1 LQSTFQGYPAQPA
14 PVDPNH
20 QAYVQPQGWQPLTS
34 QPSFPFAGQHNSYPE
49 PPVNGQHSHDP
60 HAVPIPTS
68 TLPTTTQNTPTVG
81 PPDSATSEHG
91 PTDKAQLFLAWDDWD
106 FDFDGAIWP
115 KSNEPIDPNLSLG
128 VIIWRP
134 AKQVTRALPSTFSE
148 AEEQALKPV
157 AEKLDNGESVSMYF
171 TVDNSHE
178 AFLDVRQTD
187 EWDSIRDDAV
197 FTVFRDEEMSD
208 PDTLVTLE
216 QCIAER
222 DRPDPMLEEIK
233 EGEEEEEEDMQDSAW
248 NVMDN
253 LEQALSG
260 HEEDVKPERPYGPS
274 SSSKSQAQE
283 DILAMLG
290 VTGSPKPPSNEP
302 APFPFP
308 MVAVKPPAS
317 LPEKPPAPPDPQ

>member
-1 LQSTFQGYPAQPA
+1 
-14 PVDPNH
+14 
-20 QAYVQPQGWQPLTS
+20 
-34 QPSFPFAGQHNSYPE
+34 
-49 PPVNGQHSHDP
+49 
-60 HAVPIPTS
+60 
-68 TLPTTTQNTPTVG
+68 
-81 PPDSATSEHG
+81 
-91 PTDKAQLFLAWDDWD
+91 
-106 FDFDGAIWP
+106 
-115 KSNEPIDPNLSLG
+115 LSLG

-148 AEEQALKPV
+148 AEEQALKPA
-157 AEKLDNGESVSMYF
+157 AEKLGNGESVSMYF
-171 TVDNSHE
+171 TIDNSHE

-197 FTVFRDEEMSD
+197 FTVFKDEEMSD

-222 DRPDPMLEEIK
+222 DRPDRMLEESK
-233 EGEEEEEEDMQDSAW
+233 EEEDDDMQDSAW

-260 HEEDVKPERPYGPS
+260 HEEDMKHERPYGPS
-274 SSSKSQAQE
+274 SPSRSQAQE

-290 VTGSPKPPSNEP
+290 VTGSPKPPSNES

-308 MVAVKPPAS
+308 VVVVKPLAS
-317 LPEKPPAPPDPQ
+317 LPEKPPAPPDSQ

>member
-1 LQSTFQGYPAQPA
+1 MSTF
-14 PVDPNH
+14 
-20 QAYVQPQGWQPLTS
+20 
-34 QPSFPFAGQHNSYPE
+34 
-49 PPVNGQHSHDP
+49 
-60 HAVPIPTS
+60 
-68 TLPTTTQNTPTVG
+68 PTTNQNTPTIG
-81 PPDSATSEHG
+81 PPDSSASEHG
-91 PTDKAQLFLAWDDWD
+91 PSDKTQLFLAWDDWD

-115 KSNEPIDPNLSLG
+115 KSNEPIDPSLSLG

-157 AEKLDNGESVSMYF
+157 AERLGNGESVSMYF

-187 EWDSIRDDAV
+187 EWESIRDDAV

-222 DRPDPMLEEIK
+222 DRPDPILEETK
-233 EGEEEEEEDMQDSAW
+233 EEEVEEGIQDSAW

-260 HEEDVKPERPYGPS
+260 HEEDMKPEWSYRLS

-302 APFPFP
+302 APFPLP
-308 MVAVKPPAS
+308 TLDIKPSAS
-317 LPEKPPAPPDPQ
+317 LPEKPPAPLDSQ